1 MEVDAPRASQPSPV
15 IGHRQERSHL
25 NEITWAHT
33 GRMAADRISDKTS
46 MKVKRR
52 VGLGSEKS
60 IVTFDR
66 FLIISV
72 DLNGIL
78 LIQSTVQVGS
88 VTIHEPR

>member
-1 MEVDAPRASQPSPV
+1 LNLISVSRVQKRVAELAVLDFSIQWMEVDAPRASQPSSV

-60 IVTFDR
+60 IVTFYR
-66 FLIISV
+66 F
-72 DLNGIL
+72 
-78 LIQSTVQVGS
+78 
-88 VTIHEPR
+88 